1 MKRIDEKPRPYG
13 GPRRADGAGFVTPV
27 DAEYDAVLRT
37 SYEGFASDAL
47 AALPRDVR
55 DGFDRAF
62 AGLEAGGVFQYDVT
76 QPMGPRTRCA
86 RTFVTRCL
94 VGEPGI
100 TYKYLGT
107 RMFAHP
113 WCGDH
118 VASRAAL
125 ERCMATRP
133 SADSPLSS

>member
-100 TYKYLGT
+100 TYKVCDYHCSYYLYYYY
-107 RMFAHP
+107 
-113 WCGDH
+113 
-118 VASRAAL
+118 L
-125 ERCMATRP
+125 YY
-133 SADSPLSS
+133 